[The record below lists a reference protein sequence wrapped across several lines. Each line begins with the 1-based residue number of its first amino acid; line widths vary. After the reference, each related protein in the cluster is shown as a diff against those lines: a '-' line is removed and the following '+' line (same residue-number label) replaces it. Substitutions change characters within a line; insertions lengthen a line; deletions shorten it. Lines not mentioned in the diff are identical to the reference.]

1 MTHLRKT
8 VLSLELLA
16 AMTASAQDNFSAKA
30 NALRQQ
36 YQTEAAKTRAAGE
49 ASDTM
54 ASFVVICKPTLIY
67 TKDGKEYTAVIPIE
81 LHF

>member
-8 VLSLELLA
+8 VLSLALLA

-54 ASFVVICKPTLIY
+54 ASFVVICKSDASPVVVGERLGSLGSTLIR
-67 TKDGKEYTAVIPIE
+67 K
-81 LHF
+81 